1 MPESLPRI
9 ERRRVERRINQR
21 LSDLTIPE
29 VRRILITAL
38 LSVVVFGLF
47 LWMVRT
53 VIIAAILAVVIAL
66 YLRPMYLRLLPRL
79 GPPLAAMV
87 TLAAVLLPV
96 LGLLVYSY
104 LEIADVATYVSRN
117 QEQIA
122 RQIDASIRR
131 LPFMESVD
139 MLESVRRWVIRASDY
154 GVRIPNAVRSAL
166 GSFSVAAT
174 VFLFTAFYVLVDAER
189 ILIWVRDK
197 IPPRYSEFLGALE
210 GNARLVL
217 YGAIYS
223 TLVTQSLKSAIIFV
237 MNVAFGVPLA
247 AVLAIVSFVIGFFPI
262 VGSWSIYLPVA
273 AWLAVFRDSPGSAVA
288 MLAIGF
294 FINTL
299 YISTYLR
306 PKLAAERSKVL
317 NFYWMF
323 VGLVTGVYT
332 FGLAGILLGPILIGL
347 LKAIID
353 TVTTTTNWRK
363 VEEDGD
369 EEVAEGV

>member
-1 MPESLPRI
+1 MTETVPRV
-9 ERRRVERRINQR
+9 ERRRVERRVNQR

-29 VRRILITAL
+29 VRRILITAA
-38 LSVVVFGLF
+38 LSVVVFALF

-53 VIIAAILAVVIAL
+53 VIIAAILAIVIAV
-66 YLRPMYLRLLPRL
+66 YLRPFYLRLQPRI
-79 GPPLAAMV
+79 GSPGAAV
-87 TLAAVLLPV
+87 ISIAAVLVPV

-104 LEIADVATYVSRN
+104 IEIAEVATYVSRN

-131 LPFMESVD
+131 LPFMETVD
-139 MLESVRRWVIRASDY
+139 MLESVRRWVIQASNY
-154 GVRIPNAVRSAL
+154 GTRIPAAVRSAL
-166 GSFSVAAT
+166 GSFSIAAT
-174 VFLFTAFYVLVDAER
+174 VFLFTAFYVLIDAER
-189 ILIWVRDK
+189 ILVWIRSKV
-197 IPPRYSEFLGALE
+197 PPRYSEFGGALE
-210 GNARLVL
+210 SNARAVL

-223 TLVTQSLKSAIIFV
+223 TLVTQTLKSALIFV

-247 AVLAIVSFVIGFFPI
+247 AVLAILSFIIGFFPI

-273 AWLAVFRDSPGSAVA
+273 AWLAVFRDAPGAAVT

-294 FINTL
+294 FVNTL
-299 YISTYLR
+299 YITTYLR

-323 VGLVTGVYT
+323 LGLVTGVYT
-332 FGLAGILLGPILIGL
+332 FGLAGILLGPIVIGL

-353 TVTTTTNWRK
+353 TVTTTTSWRK
-363 VEEDGD
+363 MEEDGD
-369 EEVAEGV
+369 EEVPEGV

>member
-1 MPESLPRI
+1 MPQTAEPI
-9 ERRRVERRINQR
+9 DRRRVERRVNQR

-29 VRRILITAL
+29 VRRILITAA

-53 VIIAAILAVVIAL
+53 VIIAAILGIVIAV
-66 YLRPMYLRLLPRL
+66 YLRPMYLRLLPTVGAPAAAML
-79 GPPLAAMV
+79 SLAA
-87 TLAAVLLPV
+87 LLVPV
-96 LGLLVYSY
+96 LALLVYSY
-104 LEIADVATYVSRN
+104 VELAEVATYVSRN

-139 MLESVRRWVIRASDY
+139 MLETLRRGVAQASNY
-154 GVRIPNAVRSAL
+154 GTRIPAAVRSAL
-166 GSFSVAAT
+166 GSFSIAAT
-174 VFLFTAFYVLVDAER
+174 VFLFTAFYVLIDTVR
-189 ILIWVRDK
+189 ILFWIRSKV
-197 IPPRYSEFLGALE
+197 PPRYSEFLGALE

-223 TLVTQSLKSAIIFV
+223 TLVTQTLKSAIIFV

-247 AVLAIVSFVIGFFPI
+247 AVLAILSFIIGFFPI

-273 AWLAVFRDSPGSAVA
+273 AWLAVFRDSPGAAVA

-299 YISTYLR
+299 YITTYLR

-323 VGLVTGVYT
+323 VGLVTGVFT

-353 TVTTTTNWRK
+353 TVTTTTSWGK
-363 VEEDGD
+363 LEENGD
-369 EEVAEGV
+369 EEEPERV